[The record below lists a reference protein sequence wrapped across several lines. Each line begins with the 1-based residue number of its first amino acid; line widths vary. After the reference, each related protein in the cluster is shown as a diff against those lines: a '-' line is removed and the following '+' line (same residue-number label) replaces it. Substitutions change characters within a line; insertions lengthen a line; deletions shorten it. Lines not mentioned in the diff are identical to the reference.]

1 MKKPRV
7 LIADDHRIF
16 AEGLRSLLEG
26 DYEVIG
32 LVEDG
37 EALLAA
43 VAKLKPDLVVAD
55 VSMPGLNGI
64 ECVRRLRA
72 SGEPT
77 RVVLLTMHAEIEYAV
92 AAMQEGAAG
101 YVLKAG
107 GGKEL
112 KRALAET
119 LRGGVTI
126 SSSIAKEVMA
136 ALGGQQAGAAEIT
149 PRQRDVVGGL
159 ARGLTAKEI
168 AAELHMSPRTVESH
182 KYQVMERL
190 GLETSAELIR
200 YAIDH
205 GMGPV

>member
-1 MKKPRV
+1 MKKPRI

-16 AEGLRSLLEG
+16 AEGLQSLLEG

-37 EALLAA
+37 KALLAA

-72 SGEPT
+72 SSNT
-77 RVVLLTMHAEIEYAV
+77 SRVVLLTMHAEIEYAV

-101 YVLKAG
+101 YVLKSG
-107 GGKEL
+107 GVKEL
-112 KRALAET
+112 KAALADA

-136 ALGGQQAGAAEIT
+136 ALGGQHSGAAEIT
-149 PRQRDVVGGL
+149 PRQRDVLGGL
-159 ARGLTAKEI
+159 ARGLMAKEI
-168 AAELHMSPRTVESH
+168 ASELHLSPRTVESH
-182 KYQVMERL
+182 KYQIMERL

>member
-1 MKKPRV
+1 MKKPRI

-72 SGEPT
+72 SADPT

-112 KRALAET
+112 KAALAET